1 MSEKESKEKSEVYQ
15 AWADSINKVWKAGLG
30 ALSEAEKRGDQLVQ
44 TLVEKGKHY
53 EDLVP
58 AAEDAVKDSLS
69 AAKEQA
75 TRGVRN
81 IEAAIDRQIDRA
93 IERAGLAKQ
102 EEIDAL
108 KKEVARLKRSRTVKT
123 AGKRTTTRKK
133 SATKARAAK
142 TKK

>member
-75 TRGVRN
+75 TRGVRT
-81 IEAAIDRQIDRA
+81 IVRFPH
-93 IERAGLAKQ
+93 ERPTRPILD
-102 EEIDAL
+102 DAL
-108 KKEVARLKRSRTVKT
+108 RWL
-123 AGKRTTTRKK
+123 G
-133 SATKARAAK
+133 
-142 TKK
+142 

>member
-1 MSEKESKEKSEVYQ
+1 MSKEKSEVFQ
-15 AWADSINKVWKAGLG
+15 SLADSINKVWKAGLG
-30 ALSEAEKRGDQLVQ
+30 ALSEAEKQGDQLVQ

-75 TRGVRN
+75 ARGVAN

-93 IERAGLAKQ
+93 IQRAGLAKQ

-108 KKEVARLKRSRTVKT
+108 KKEVARLKKSRTAQPTKKS
-123 AGKRTTTRKK
+123 GTTRKK
-133 SATKARAAK
+133 TPAKARTAK
-142 TKK
+142 SKK